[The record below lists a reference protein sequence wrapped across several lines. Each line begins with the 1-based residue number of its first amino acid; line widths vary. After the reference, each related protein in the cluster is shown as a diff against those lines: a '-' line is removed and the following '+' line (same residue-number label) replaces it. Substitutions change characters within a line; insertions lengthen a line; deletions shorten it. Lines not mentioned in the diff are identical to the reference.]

1 MTIVVSYL
9 DIKDSAASPSLA
21 FAAEYSTDSGNNT
34 GWLFFPSGYWQYIDP
49 VRLDNANTFFSPIVE
64 YKGSVTIEDALK
76 EAYASAPSNIVI
88 LHTLEF
94 RHPNFVDELNQPT
107 SIRVVLDNVDH
118 DCKLESSAPL
128 NPNGIVTFTRF
139 SFDFT
144 LPEVQSS
151 ATPEIIISMDNVSR
165 EIEDNLALAVAS
177 PYKVEVTYRP
187 YLSTDLTSPQMDPPL
202 TLTLTHVEADDFK
215 VTARASYGD
224 AANKAF
230 PSELYNSTRFPGLIR

>member
-9 DIKDSAASPSLA
+9 NIKDSAATPSTE
-21 FAAEYSTDSGNNT
+21 FVAELSTDSGNNT
-34 GWLFFPSGYWQYIDP
+34 GWSFFPSGYWQYLDP
-49 VRLDNANTFFSPIVE
+49 ATFNNSNTFFTPIVE
-64 YKGSVTIEDALK
+64 YKGSITIEDALK
-76 EAYASAPSNIVI
+76 EAYASAPSDVVI

-118 DCKLESSAPL
+118 ACKLESSAPL
-128 NPNGIVTFTRF
+128 DPNAIVTFTRF

-187 YLSTDLTSPQMDPPL
+187 YLSTNVSAPQMDPPL

-230 PSELYNSTRFPGLIR
+230 PSELYTSTRFPGLIR